1 MESPHLEPCSS
12 SNSIVHL
19 RERKDS
25 MEIKSDMLL
34 DDKNDMEMLV
44 RIRKMTDSLA
54 GKEKRVD

>member
-1 MESPHLEPCSS
+1 MEPCSS

-34 DDKNDMEMLV
+34 DDKNDIDVLV
-44 RIRKMTDSLA
+44 RIERMIDFIVEQ
-54 GKEKRVD
+54 EKRIN